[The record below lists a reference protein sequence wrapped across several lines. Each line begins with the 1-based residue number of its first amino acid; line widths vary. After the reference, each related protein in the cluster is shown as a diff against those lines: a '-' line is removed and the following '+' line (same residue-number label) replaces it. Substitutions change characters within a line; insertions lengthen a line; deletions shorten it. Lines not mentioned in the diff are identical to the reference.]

1 MEASMKLRTL
11 WLALLLAPGLGC
23 VVREVRPERPA
34 CRERGAFWVE
44 GWRDGRGYWHPGHW
58 ECR

>member
-1 MEASMKLRTL
+1 MKLRTL